1 VRGVN
6 TLMLK
11 TRNWYLRSKEAA
23 NPFATLGLAG
33 ALALGSPAAL
43 AAEGAPTSERSGG
56 FTADGGFLETLK
68 RHEGFRSTPYRDV
81 DGMSVGYGFHLSRGG
96 VDRLLSREGLST
108 QGLLSGRQ
116 KMTRAQAENLLK
128 EDVADAVSAAR
139 KRFKGFD
146 TFPRPAQEVLVN
158 MLYNMGGGGLDGF
171 KKMRAA
177 VERGD
182 WDTAADEM
190 LDSDWAKQVKGR
202 ATELAEIM
210 RSAGAESPSSGRR
223 EPTPPP
229 SKPSAAEGDGAFVKV
244 VRGDTLSGLAKKHL
258 GDPSRWEEIAAL
270 NGIKN
275 PSDIRPGQKLRL
287 P

>member
-1 VRGVN
+1 
-6 TLMLK
+6 MLK

-33 ALALGSPAAL
+33 ALALGSPAVS

-56 FTADGGFLETLK
+56 FTADGSFLETLK

-81 DGMSVGYGFHLSRGG
+81 SGMSVGYGFHLSRGG
-96 VDRLLSREGLST
+96 VDGLLSREGLSA

-128 EDVADAVSAAR
+128 ADVADAVSAAR

-158 MLYNMGGGGLDGF
+158 MLYNMGGGGLDPF

-182 WDTAADEM
+182 WNTAADEM
-190 LDSDWAKQVKGR
+190 LDSDWAEQVKGR

-229 SKPSAAEGDGAFVKV
+229 SPAGEVEGAEGFVTV
-244 VRGDTLSGLAKKHL
+244 QPGDTLGSLAKEHL
-258 GDPSRWEEIAAL
+258 GDSSRWREIAKL
-270 NGIKN
+270 NGIGDPK
-275 PSDIRPGQKLRL
+275 RLKAGTRLRL
-287 P
+287 PS